1 MLNPYRYNI
10 PTLKLKYSKRN
21 GKCEWTLKIF
31 RVLRLQAVK
40 GLRFPSLI
48 PPDWDVIAFLDIC
61 SPQFPFLPILLPFLL
76 LPSWEICLVT
86 ALRHFLVCQAAGCL
100 YWIISQSKSRA
111 RGGWG
116 LVQATSKLGSPRHQ
130 KYKWT
135 DRLHDGRGGYRKK
148 GPVSLGRII
157 LLAISWFS
165 HIKVCL
171 EMNVMM
177 SLVIE
182 AVMTHDNF
190 ISSKIF
196 FKSLFVS
203 IRHQLVRD
211 TLSGN
216 S

>member
-111 RGGWG
+111 RG
-116 LVQATSKLGSPRHQ
+116 ALGAGS
-130 KYKWT
+130 
-135 DRLHDGRGGYRKK
+135 G
-148 GPVSLGRII
+148 
-157 LLAISWFS
+157 
-165 HIKVCL
+165 HIKTWLPPASKVQMDRPAAWRAGRL
-171 EMNVMM
+171 LYKERP
-177 SLVIE
+177 SLTRQNYTVGDI
-182 AVMTHDNF
+182 MILTH
-190 ISSKIF
+190 
-196 FKSLFVS
+196 KSLPWDECHDVISHRGCHDSWQFYFFQN
-203 IRHQLVRD
+203 IL
-211 TLSGN
+211 
-216 S
+216 